1 MTELPE
7 HALKLLNEGKN
18 FASVATLMP
27 DGSPQVSSVWI
38 ESDGKHVIFNTAEGR
53 TKIQNLRRD
62 PRIAVS
68 VTNYEN
74 PYEQVIIRGRVVKI
88 THEGA
93 DLDIDQLAEKYL
105 CVDKYPFHDS
115 GGQRFIVKIAPE
127 HVVMSD

>member
-18 FASVATLMP
+18 FASVATIMP

-53 TKIQNLRRD
+53 TKIKNLRQD
-62 PRIAVS
+62 PRIAIS
-68 VTNYEN
+68 VMNYEN
-74 PYEQVIIRGRVVKI
+74 PYEQVIIRGRVVEI

-93 DLDIDQLAEKYL
+93 DLDIDRLAVKYL
-105 CVDKYPFHDS
+105 CVEKYPFHDS
-115 GGQRFIVKIAPE
+115 GGQRLIVKIAPE
-127 HVVMSD
+127 NVVISD